1 MDEEL
6 FELAKDNDLSLD
18 EAQEVQDLA
27 DELGSFQAVAGGS
40 GQFHIR
46 EVPEQKRQLLAGQRL
61 VVGDD
66 GSERSGRTLAHE
78 LVL

>member
-27 DELGSFQAVAGGS
+27 DEMGLDLDEALELWQ
-40 GQFHIR
+40 
-46 EVPEQKRQLLAGQRL
+46 EQ
-61 VVGDD
+61 
-66 GSERSGRTLAHE
+66 
-78 LVL
+78 

>member
-27 DELGSFQAVAGGS
+27 DETGLDLDEALEIWQ
-40 GQFHIR
+40 
-46 EVPEQKRQLLAGQRL
+46 EQ
-61 VVGDD
+61 
-66 GSERSGRTLAHE
+66 
-78 LVL
+78 